1 MTVNN
6 INIYIYYIYKY
17 VLLCHSLSLRAFSQ
31 QDKNINIKGTINGS
45 VTFK

>member
-6 INIYIYYIYKY
+6 INIYIIYIY

-31 QDKNINIKGTINGS
+31 QDKNIKIKGIINGS